1 MLNQLYLLLSQLTY
15 LLHID
20 LNVLLQVIAIQV
32 EHKVVDKVETVAY
45 YNQGELI
52 SQFGLLH
59 VLCACVGGK
68 KRERKKKGGGRRKN
82 RGRGKGIRCGLIN
95 NRTIS

>member
-1 MLNQLYLLLSQLTY
+1 MLNQLLSQLTY
-15 LLHID
+15 LLHVD

-59 VLCACVGGK
+59 VLCECVGGK
-68 KRERKKKGGGRRKN
+68 KKGEKEGWREKKE
-82 RGRGKGIRCGLIN
+82 
-95 NRTIS
+95 